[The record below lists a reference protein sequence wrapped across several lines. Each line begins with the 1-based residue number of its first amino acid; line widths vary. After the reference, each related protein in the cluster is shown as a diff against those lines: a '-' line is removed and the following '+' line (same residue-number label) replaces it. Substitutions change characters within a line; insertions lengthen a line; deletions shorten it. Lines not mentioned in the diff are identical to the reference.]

1 MAQVLIAPHP
11 PYRVVD
17 IPLVPLVQ
25 VVDTCHLLNQAYPEM
40 M

>member
-1 MAQVLIAPHP
+1 MVPVSIGPRP

-25 VVDTCHLLNQAYPEM
+25 GVDTYHLLDQSYPEM